1 MDILSKNPGLTA
13 KFEKTDL
20 AEKTATLKT
29 WNSELRLARSGWLL
43 IAFFGLLK
51 FCIHLTGIS
60 NYGLHADELYY
71 ISLSEHFAWGFL
83 DISPFVTWMAKV
95 SSTLFGTAVMA
106 WRIIPCLFSALTVML
121 TGLMAHHLGGRKLGI
136 TIACSAI
143 ICSPAFLATSY
154 LLQPVVF
161 DEFFW
166 ALLAFSALRF
176 QQTQKPI
183 FLYLTALALGL
194 GMLNKYTIAMYLA
207 AMILGWFI
215 TGKRHIKINWHS
227 VAGSFLLFFLL
238 IIPNLIWQWAYG
250 FPIFGYLNIVGSKAF
265 SIDISDYLF
274 QLFFFHGAGVA
285 VWTAG
290 FCFLLMKQTRDK
302 LNLTWPV
309 TFIILVISLAL
320 IKGKLYYG
328 LGMFPILFAAGGCC
342 WEMLFRMRI
351 FPKYIFV
358 ASLYLFGLLSLPLV
372 IPVLPV
378 DVCRNY
384 IKKMVTYTNFSRPM
398 VWEDG
403 TSGSIPQFFAD
414 MSGWQ
419 TLSGEI
425 DSASLK
431 SLSQKPNAI
440 LTNNYAIAGAL
451 KYYSKFLS
459 PRVISANNS
468 FMLESPG
475 SLPSGTILYLSRD
488 RQELVV
494 KMARHVS
501 LYKQLKMENSH
512 LKGINIY
519 ILYDVNE
526 LFRKK
531 YASDRK
537 QFFHPVEVMYP
548 DKISTQLSRF

>member
-1 MDILSKNPGLTA
+1 MAAT
-13 KFEKTDL
+13 FEKT
-20 AEKTATLKT
+20 AQVAKASATKTLKST
-29 WNSELRLARSGWLL
+29 LSLDRSTCLL

-95 SSTLFGTAVMA
+95 SSTLFGTSVMA

-154 LLQPVVF
+154 LLQPAVF

-166 ALLAFSALRF
+166 ALLALSALRF

-183 FLYLTALALGL
+183 FLYLTAFALGS

-207 AMILGWFI
+207 AIIAGWFI
-215 TGKRHIKINWHS
+215 TCKGPLKLSWRNL
-227 VAGSFLLFFLL
+227 AGSFLLFFLL
-238 IIPNLIWQWAYG
+238 IAPNLIWQWAYG
-250 FPIFGYLNIVGSKAF
+250 FPVFGYLNLVGSKAL

-290 FCFLLMKQTRDK
+290 FCFLLMKQTRHQ
-302 LNLTWPV
+302 LQLTWPI

-320 IKGKLYYG
+320 LKGKLYYG

-342 WEMLFRMRI
+342 WEMLFRTRI
-351 FPKYIFV
+351 FSKYLFV

-378 DVCRNY
+378 NVCRNY
-384 IKKMVTYTNFSRPM
+384 IKKMVAYTTFSRPL

-414 MSGWQ
+414 MSGWEA
-419 TLSGEI
+419 LSCEI
-425 DSASLK
+425 DRASLK
-431 SLSQKPNAI
+431 NMSQKPVAI
-440 LTNNYAIAGAL
+440 LTNSYAIAGAL

-459 PRVISANNS
+459 PRVISPNNS

-475 SLPSGTILYLSRD
+475 SLPSGTMLYLSRD

-494 KMARHVS
+494 KMARKVL
-501 LYKQLKMENSH
+501 LYKHLKMENSH
-512 LKGINIY
+512 LKDINIY
-519 ILYDVNE
+519 ILSDVNE

-537 QFFHPVEVMYP
+537 QFFHPLDMMYP
-548 DKISTQLSRF
+548 DKMSTQLSRF